1 MPAPDGSSV
10 ERREGS
16 GAVPAASSAGIARSL
31 GLRAHRGAS
40 QGAQEHQDLRHALG
54 TSRGPKA
61 CPQALRQALGC
72 HRRQEAGARRSP
84 KWGGRKDV
92 APPRPPPRKR
102 PRGDREPI
110 GDGAGGNPSLRRD
123 QHQRQGHIHPAP
135 QEPHRGRGR
144 ACLTPPTGKAQSVG
158 ILGAHRHR
166 ATARLAGVIRDMQG
180 SGAVGATA
188 SPGFGGQFGID
199 TREKT
204 KKRRVLQQVMAH
216 WWGLLGLET
225 GDSPEEALVIKISEG
240 DFPYVPHE
248 T

>member
-1 MPAPDGSSV
+1 
-10 ERREGS
+10 
-16 GAVPAASSAGIARSL
+16 
-31 GLRAHRGAS
+31 
-40 QGAQEHQDLRHALG
+40 
-54 TSRGPKA
+54 
-61 CPQALRQALGC
+61 
-72 HRRQEAGARRSP
+72 
-84 KWGGRKDV
+84 
-92 APPRPPPRKR
+92 
-102 PRGDREPI
+102 
-110 GDGAGGNPSLRRD
+110 
-123 QHQRQGHIHPAP
+123 
-135 QEPHRGRGR
+135 
-144 ACLTPPTGKAQSVG
+144 
-158 ILGAHRHR
+158 
-166 ATARLAGVIRDMQG
+166 MQG